1 MSVHPHNQTT
11 PIELVPPITHIEPHA
26 SDSHPETTSI
36 EMDTTVGHE
45 PKASPENPEQS
56 AFRADMTNDASQD
69 EGDKGDRL
77 SRSPSLRNQS
87 VATHQPPSLPR
98 SADVAFDRHEKR
110 SPGEPAGSN
119 AMLNLPPPLPFDL
132 RVSNLWVGVPQ
143 SGPSRWV

>member
-1 MSVHPHNQTT
+1 MSVLPHNQTT
-11 PIELVPPITHIEPHA
+11 PIELGPPITHIEPHA
-26 SDSHPETTSI
+26 SDSHPETIAI
-36 EMDTTVGHE
+36 EMDTTVGHG
-45 PKASPENPEQS
+45 PKASPEISEQS

-69 EGDKGDRL
+69 EGDKGNRS
-77 SRSPSLRNQS
+77 SRSPSLQNES
-87 VATHQPPSLPR
+87 TATHQPPSLSR